1 MSSNSNFVTSLGK
14 IQIHLQQVLLLLS
27 NMQYVYRNIK
37 STRRHTRITTTNRM
51 WISVWQTIP
60 WDKVNV
66 VRTKR
71 NIQDPRSVTRQRS
84 YQVALHTAN
93 THNMQPFIS
102 SSFHVQTTQ
111 ATGVWGRL
119 LVSKNQASMS
129 ITRQSDGGWREEGQW
144 VTSLVREFPSVQWHK
159 VGSQKRHGWGFSSK
173 QAKKENWLTQDHIKM
188 VIKME
193 VVVTISHMN
202 NCVICYTFISL

>member
-144 VTSLVREFPSVQWHK
+144 VTSLV
-159 VGSQKRHGWGFSSK
+159 GFSSWVSFSAVTQGRISEK
-173 QAKKENWLTQDHIKM
+173 TRLRILFQTSKERKLANTR
-188 VIKME
+188 
-193 VVVTISHMN
+193 SHKN
-202 NCVICYTFISL
+202 GY